1 MNDKN
6 ILLELK
12 ISSEGLVVGMLICIL
27 SIFLGFYLI
36 FFTKQ
41 IMSFLFGLLFI
52 IIFIYKLLDIWF
64 FKRVIFINYCVIKEW
79 KVFGKIYF
87 NKIKLLARYLDT
99 SVDYLLGEID
109 DKRSSQA
116 ILNSLGETNNRL
128 DEILNRIP
136 NNNFICS
143 NLRRLRE
150 EKGLTIEDVEKALSS
165 RGKYLNWELGVS
177 EPSIEIG
184 RAHV

>member
-64 FKRVIFINYCVIKEW
+64 FKRVIFINYCVIKKW

-87 NKIKLLARYLDT
+87 NKIKYKNLKVVIAKRGFIIKSFVFKNKKHNFFKTLFCFG
-99 SVDYLLGEID
+99 VDLFLTKEANIEKMKD
-109 DKRSSQA
+109 
-116 ILNSLGETNNRL
+116 ILIEKKVLKG
-128 DEILNRIP
+128 DEY
-136 NNNFICS
+136 
-143 NLRRLRE
+143 
-150 EKGLTIEDVEKALSS
+150 G
-165 RGKYLNWELGVS
+165 W
-177 EPSIEIG
+177 
-184 RAHV
+184 

>member
-52 IIFIYKLLDIWF
+52 IMFIYKLLDIWF
-64 FKRVIFINYCVIKEW
+64 FKRVIFINYCDMKEW
-79 KVFGKIYF
+79 KGVGKIYF
-87 NKIKLLARYLDT
+87 NKIKYKNLKVVIAKRGFIIKSFVFKNKKHNFFKTLFCFG
-99 SVDYLLGEID
+99 VDLFLTKEANIEKMKD
-109 DKRSSQA
+109 
-116 ILNSLGETNNRL
+116 ILIEKKVLKG
-128 DEILNRIP
+128 DEY
-136 NNNFICS
+136 
-143 NLRRLRE
+143 
-150 EKGLTIEDVEKALSS
+150 G
-165 RGKYLNWELGVS
+165 W
-177 EPSIEIG
+177 
-184 RAHV
+184 